1 MHAQQRSGI
10 IALPLQEQKV
20 HREPLLKEI
29 KAAIC
34 ELYGY
39 TPEELENSRLN
50 KIAMA
55 RQIFCYLAAV
65 YTDWSLKEIGRR
77 VNVTHHT
84 TVMHAIRK
92 VKAGAGSQPLLA
104 DDLDLLRL
112 KIAEKV
118 MMRVRRRMI

>member
-1 MHAQQRSGI
+1 MHDQQRIGI
-10 IALPLQEQKV
+10 VALPLQEQKT

-39 TPEELENSRLN
+39 TPEELQNSRLP

-55 RQIFCYLAAV
+55 RQIFCYLAHC

-84 TVMHAIRK
+84 TVLHAIRK
-92 VKAGAGSQPLLA
+92 VGACVDSKPLLA

-118 MMRVRRRMI
+118 MLRVRGRA